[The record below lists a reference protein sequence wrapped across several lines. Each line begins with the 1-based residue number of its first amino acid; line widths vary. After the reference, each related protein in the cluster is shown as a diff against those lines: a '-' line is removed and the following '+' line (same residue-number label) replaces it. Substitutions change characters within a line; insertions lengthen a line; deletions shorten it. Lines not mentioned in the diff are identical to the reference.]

1 MPEIIVTASE
11 PGERGLV
18 EIHRERIGPENVETD
33 TSTQQLIERIGWA
46 LSDATEVEQEQP
58 RAA

>member
-11 PGERGLV
+11 PGARDRV
-18 EIHRERIGPENVETD
+18 EIHRERIGPEQVETD
-33 TSTQQLIERIGWA
+33 SSTQQLIERLGWA